1 MSSTTTLAFFQKCT
15 KNLNIIVH
23 HHFRYHLVDDHVVFL
38 QIFSGLPCNS
48 TPLLYDHNFF
58 SCPIFSN
65 PHTLFI
71 TFTRSSLDSF
81 RWRDFSVSSRVKLQ
95 LRGTTTDCGTAS
107 PSLVWFQPSSL
118 IPQTT
123 NRSRIVNF
131 FHIWISLRS
140 TNQKIWS
147 VYVKCKQGH
156 HEEA

>member
-1 MSSTTTLAFFQKCT
+1 MTMWFFFKSS
-15 KNLNIIVH
+15 
-23 HHFRYHLVDDHVVFL
+23 LVC
-38 QIFSGLPCNS
+38 SCNS

-81 RWRDFSVSSRVKLQ
+81 RWRDFSVSSSVKLQ
-95 LRGTTTDCGTAS
+95 LRGTTTDSGTAS
-107 PSLVWFQPSSL
+107 PSLVWFQSSSL

-123 NRSRIVNF
+123 NRSRIVNL

-140 TNQKIWS
+140 TNQKICS

-156 HEEA
+156 HEEAYTSPHILWFWVLEDLLKQ